1 MKKNFVYALMSA
13 IALTGA
19 VSFSSCSSSDD
30 SAEANPNFNPQT
42 NEVLAQFI
50 FNVATGNTP
59 TTRQSAVATQALP
72 TSAFRGID
80 DSHIMCFKQ
89 AGHTGDWMPAPTT
102 VDRDYP
108 MHAVAAAG
116 TMSSDKS
123 ARVLEMSLPLQTNT
137 IVFYGRAP
145 KDEDGN
151 AYGKLLNDD
160 GTDGYNIAAN
170 MTDVDMNTIS
180 FHLGRR
186 LTSGNKTKFQ
196 ETQNLLAGVL
206 TCIMNVGRWT
216 NPVDAT
222 QCPEGVPNPYKYDI
236 PAAPELTWASYV
248 KGANSPISH
257 SKMDPLEEKMAK
269 AYFEMT
275 HIKENELR
283 NASGPAILA
292 MIEDLWTIV
301 NAVRYANP
309 ISVAEATA
317 KYMAELVNQELDEY
331 FHANVLNGDGS
342 QVTIGYI
349 RTPQVIVP
357 KLVADTNWPSGDGVP
372 SRPISDNFTHI
383 SGITDGDYLN
393 KFPDYYD
400 LPQGATHVKFE
411 NKAFKYVVDFSTSA
425 VGSSGGFTVD
435 DYYYPPE
442 LLYFGNSP
450 IRVSNAEH
458 LDTQYPQKTTTWD
471 TEDQWPTTGD
481 KTWTTPGAVES
492 TTRSVAMK
500 YDINYGTALLQTTVG
515 YTAEVRGGTTLK
527 DNNAKIQH
535 DDYGATENN
544 QEIEAAD
551 GLFSLVGILVGGQSP
566 KVGWN
571 FLPLPL
577 GAGEHSGYVYDKV
590 ITNNGYIPKTGSDPN
605 YTLVFDNYKAPAT
618 PGGAEVDQDKVYIAL
633 EFKNNGPNFFG
644 ADNLITNG
652 SNFYLIGVLDPT
664 GRSIAEDKWPTWHAL
679 PPYTN
684 GSTMNKV
691 TRVFIQDYMTTAN
704 FKIGEFSLQY
714 AYLTVP
720 DLRASSVT
728 LGLSV
733 DLSWSTGLVFDD
745 LVIGGNTQTPITNP

>member
-59 TTRQSAVATQALP
+59 TTRQSADATQALP

-89 AGHTGDWMPAPTT
+89 AGHTGDWLPAPTT

-145 KDEDGN
+145 KEGDKN
-151 AYGKLLNDD
+151 AYGHLENLD

-170 MTDVDMNTIS
+170 MTGTDLSDIS

-186 LTSGNKTKFQ
+186 LTSTNKITYQ
-196 ETQNLLAGVL
+196 ETQKLLAGVL
-206 TCIMNVGRWT
+206 TCIMNVRRGT
-216 NPVDAT
+216 AVVTAD
-222 QCPEGVPNPYKYDI
+222 QHPEGVTNTYKFDI
-236 PAAPELTWASYV
+236 PADENLTWASYD
-248 KGANSPISH
+248 KDGDSPVSGLDL
-257 SKMDPLEEKMAK
+257 DPLEEKMAK

-331 FHANVLNGDGS
+331 FHANVLHGDGS

-349 RTPQVIVP
+349 RTPSVIVP
-357 KLVADTNWPSGDGVP
+357 NLVADTNWPSGDGVP
-372 SRPISDNFTHI
+372 SRPTSDNFTNI
-383 SGITDGDYLN
+383 SGITDEDYLN
-393 KFPDYYD
+393 VFPETYN

-411 NKAFKYVVDFSTSA
+411 NKAYYYVVDFSTSA
-425 VGSSGGFTVD
+425 VGSGAFTVD

-471 TEDQWPTTGD
+471 TDDQWPTTGD

-500 YDINYGTALLQTTVG
+500 YDINYGTALLKTTVG
-515 YTAEVRGGTTLK
+515 YTDDVASGTKKLQ

-544 QEIEAAD
+544 QEIEAVD
-551 GLFSLVGILVGGQSP
+551 GLFTLVGILVGGQSP

-577 GAGEHSGYVYDKV
+577 GDEHYGYVYDKV
-590 ITNNGYIPKTGSDPN
+590 ITNSGYIPKTGSDPN
-605 YTLVFDNYKAPAT
+605 YTLVFDNYNSSGT
-618 PGGAEVDQDKVYIAL
+618 QDKVYIAL
-633 EFKNNGPNFFG
+633 EFRNNGPDFFG
-644 ADNLITNG
+644 ADNLIANG
-652 SNFYLIGVLDPT
+652 SNFYLIGALDPA
-664 GRSIAEDKWPTWHAL
+664 GRSIAEWPTWHAL
-679 PPYTN
+679 PPYTD

-691 TRVFIQDYMTTAN
+691 TRIFIQDYMTTAN

-745 LVIGGNTQTPITNP
+745 LVIGGNTNKAP

>member
-59 TTRQSAVATQALP
+59 TTRQSEAATQASS
-72 TSAFRGID
+72 TSVFRGID

-89 AGHTGDWMPAPTT
+89 DAGNTGNWLPAPTT

-108 MHAVAAAG
+108 MHAVAAAA
-116 TMSSDKS
+116 TLSDDKS

-137 IVFYGRAP
+137 IVFYGRAT
-145 KDEDGN
+145 KENDKN
-151 AYGKLLNDD
+151 AYGHLENLDE
-160 GTDGYNIAAN
+160 TDGYNIAAN
-170 MTDVDMNTIS
+170 MTGTDLSTVS

-186 LTSGNKTKFQ
+186 LTSTNKTKYQ
-196 ETQNLLAGVL
+196 ETQKLLAGVL
-206 TCIMNVGRWT
+206 TCIMNVRRGST
-216 NPVDAT
+216 VVTAS
-222 QCPEGVPNPYKYDI
+222 QHPEGVSNIYKYDI
-236 PAAPELTWASYV
+236 PAAPDLTWADYV
-248 KGANSPISH
+248 KDANSPISH

-317 KYMAELVNQELDEY
+317 KYMAELVNKELGEY

-349 RTPQVIVP
+349 LPPSVIVP

-372 SRPISDNFTHI
+372 SRPTSDNFPNI

-393 KFPDYYD
+393 VFPETYN

-458 LDTQYPQKTTTWD
+458 LDTQYPQKTTTWNVD
-471 TEDQWPTTGD
+471 TWDG
-481 KTWTTPGAVES
+481 WTTPGAVES

-500 YDINYGTALLQTTVG
+500 YDINYGTALLKTTVG
-515 YTAEVRGGTTLK
+515 YTTEVRGGTKLK

-535 DDYGATENN
+535 DDYGATESNH
-544 QEIEAAD
+544 QIEAVD
-551 GLFSLVGILVGGQSP
+551 GLFTLVGILVGGQSP

-577 GAGEHSGYVYDKV
+577 GDEHYGYVYDKV

-633 EFKNNGPNFFG
+633 EFKNNGPDFFG

-652 SNFYLIGVLDPT
+652 SNFYLIGALDPSAA
-664 GRSIAEDKWPTWHAL
+664 GLAAISWPTWHAL
-679 PPYTN
+679 PPYSS
-684 GSTMNKV
+684 GSAMNPV
-691 TRVFIQDYMTTAN
+691 TRIFIQDYMTTAN
-704 FKIGEFSLQY
+704 FKIGEYSLQY

-733 DLSWSTGLVFDD
+733 DLSWSTGLEFED
-745 LVIGGNTQTPITNP
+745 LVIGGNTNKDPAVNH

>member
-1 MKKNFVYALMSA
+1 MKKQSIYALIGA
-13 IALTGA
+13 IALSG
-19 VSFSSCSSSDD
+19 SIGFSSCSTSDD

-59 TTRQSAVATQALP
+59 TTRQSAVATQALS

-89 AGHTGDWMPAPTT
+89 AGHTGDWLPAPTT

-145 KDEDGN
+145 KEGDKN
-151 AYGKLLNDD
+151 AYGHLENLD

-186 LTSGNKTKFQ
+186 LTSTDKTTYQ
-196 ETQNLLAGVL
+196 ETQKLLAGVL
-206 TCIMNVGRWT
+206 TCIMNVRRGT
-216 NPVDAT
+216 AVVTAD
-222 QCPEGVPNPYKYDI
+222 QHPEGVSNPYKYDI
-236 PAAPELTWASYV
+236 PPAPDLTWASYDKDGV
-248 KGANSPISH
+248 SPVSGLDL
-257 SKMDPLEEKMAK
+257 DPLEEKMAK
-269 AYFEMT
+269 AYYEMT

-331 FHANVLNGDGS
+331 FHANVLHGDGS

-349 RTPQVIVP
+349 RTPSVIVP
-357 KLVADTNWPSGDGVP
+357 KLVADTNWPSGASVP
-372 SRPISDNFTHI
+372 SRPTSDNFTNI
-383 SGITDGDYLN
+383 SGITDEDYLN
-393 KFPDYYD
+393 VFPETYN

-411 NKAFKYVVDFSTSA
+411 NKAYYYVVDFSSTA
-425 VGSSGGFTVD
+425 VGSGAFTVD

-458 LDTQYPQKTTTWD
+458 LDTQYPQKTTTWNVD
-471 TEDQWPTTGD
+471 EWAG
-481 KTWTTPGAVES
+481 WTTPGAVES

-500 YDINYGTALLQTTVG
+500 YDINYGTALLKTTVG
-515 YTAEVRGGTTLK
+515 YTTEVLGGTKLK

-544 QEIEAAD
+544 QEIEAVD

-577 GAGEHSGYVYDKV
+577 GDEHYGYVYDKV
-590 ITNNGYIPKTGSDPN
+590 ITNSGNIPKTGSDPN

-633 EFKNNGPNFFG
+633 EFRNNGPDFFG
-644 ADNLITNG
+644 ANNMISSG
-652 SNFYLIGVLDPT
+652 SNFYLIGALDPA
-664 GRSIAEDKWPTWHAL
+664 GRSIAEWPTWHAL

-684 GSTMNKV
+684 GSTMNNV

-704 FKIGEFSLQY
+704 FKIGEYSLQY